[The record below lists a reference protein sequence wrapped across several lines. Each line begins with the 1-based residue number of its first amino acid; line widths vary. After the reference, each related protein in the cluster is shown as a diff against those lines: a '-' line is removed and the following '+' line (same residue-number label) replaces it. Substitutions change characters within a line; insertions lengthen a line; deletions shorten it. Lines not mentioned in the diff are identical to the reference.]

1 MEKSSKRIGEI
12 LIDKGYI
19 TEAQLH
25 DSLMEQKINAEFLGK
40 ILIGKGVIS
49 DRQLI
54 EALSEQF
61 NMPIVDLKTEYIDME
76 LARKFSS
83 SLIVDHKC
91 FPLRQD
97 EYTVTVAILN
107 PLNVVPISK
116 LEEEANP
123 RKLELVLASEADLND
138 VIKQFREHI
147 SKSIR
152 GLLKKNPFEGN
163 K

>member
-1 MEKSSKRIGEI
+1 
-12 LIDKGYI
+12 
-19 TEAQLH
+19 
-25 DSLMEQKINAEFLGK
+25 
-40 ILIGKGVIS
+40 
-49 DRQLI
+49 
-54 EALSEQF
+54 
-61 NMPIVDLKTEYIDME
+61 MPIVDLKTEYIDME

-116 LEEEANP
+116 LAEEALP
-123 RKLELVLASEADLND
+123 RKLELVLASETDLTD
-138 VIKQFREHI
+138 VIKQFRDHI

-152 GLLKKNPFEGN
+152 GLLKRNPFEGN